1 MKEEYRWF
9 DLELWI
15 KFSGGVSN
23 ALAKIYNAPSPLPLS
38 LFFLTEA
45 LVEQNN

>member
-23 ALAKIYNAPSPLPLS
+23 ALAKIYDAPPHP
-38 LFFLTEA
+38 FFLTEA